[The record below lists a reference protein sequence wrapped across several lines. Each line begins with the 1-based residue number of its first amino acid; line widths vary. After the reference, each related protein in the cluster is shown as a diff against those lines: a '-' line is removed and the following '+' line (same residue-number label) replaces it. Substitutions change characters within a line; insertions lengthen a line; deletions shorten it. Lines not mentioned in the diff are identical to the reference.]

1 MLLDNIAEA
10 RIQEA
15 IERGEFDELPGSG
28 QPLTLDDDSAVPEE
42 LRLAYRILKNAGFV
56 PPEIALRREIA
67 NAEDL
72 LRAATAD
79 SEAAQLASRRLAL
92 LRLQLSLSRG
102 GADRCFDPLYEQ
114 RLAERLSRR

>member
-1 MLLDNIAEA
+1 MLLDDIAEG

-15 IERGEFDELPGSG
+15 IERGEFDDLPGSG
-28 QPLTLDDDSAVPEE
+28 RPLALDDDSGVPEE

-67 NAEDL
+67 TAEEL
-72 LRAATAD
+72 LRAAMAD
-79 SEAAQLASRRLAL
+79 SETARLASKRLTL
-92 LRLQLSLSRG
+92 LRLKLSMSRG

-114 RLAERLSRR
+114 RLAERLRGR